1 VVVVAYRPNT
11 VVCCWFC
18 CMGEESHA
26 SARAHPASD
35 CLRLTGVLKSDQKSL
50 LYSIHQGCNCNQII
64 GWLMKGTKQRRQRYR
79 GVENAECL
87 LPSRLG
93 ISGASS

>member
-1 VVVVAYRPNT
+1 VVIVAYRPNT

-50 LYSIHQGCNCNQII
+50 LYSIH
-64 GWLMKGTKQRRQRYR
+64 
-79 GVENAECL
+79 
-87 LPSRLG
+87 
-93 ISGASS
+93 